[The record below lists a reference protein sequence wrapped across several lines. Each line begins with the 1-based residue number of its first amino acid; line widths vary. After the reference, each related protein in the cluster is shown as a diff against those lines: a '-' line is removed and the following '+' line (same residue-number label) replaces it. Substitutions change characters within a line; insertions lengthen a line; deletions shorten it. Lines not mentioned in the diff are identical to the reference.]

1 MATTAADII
10 KLALKDIGVLGEA
23 ESASAY
29 LVADGLTTLNQML
42 AEWQLTG
49 ANVFAQQD
57 ITKVVTGA
65 TSYTIG
71 LTDSDITAAPPARIK
86 AAFLRV
92 SSTDYAID
100 LLDTFE
106 EYNAII
112 QKTLSGSYPDVLYYN
127 ADDPKGVIYL
137 YPQPTTGT
145 LHLITDVVFPTY
157 TSSADALSFPAAY
170 ELAIR
175 FSLGELLAFTMGA
188 QLSARYVKQAAKSR
202 RMIQRSNFKMGSMAG
217 SGQKANIFTGDL

>member
-1 MATTAADII
+1 MTTAADII
-10 KLALKDIGVLGEA
+10 KLSLKDIGVLGEA

-29 LVADGLTTLNQML
+29 LVADCLTTLNQML

-49 ANVFAQQD
+49 VNVFAQQD

-65 TSYTIG
+65 ISYTIG
-71 LTDSDITAAPPARIK
+71 LAYSDITATPPARIK

-92 SSTDYAID
+92 SGIDYAID

-127 ADDPKGVIYL
+127 ADDPKGVIYI

-145 LHLITDVVFPTY
+145 LHLIVDVDFPVY
-157 TSSADALSFPAAY
+157 TSSADALSFPTAY

-175 FSLGELLAFTMGA
+175 LSLGELLAFTMGA
-188 QLSARYVKQAAKSR
+188 QLSARYVKMAARSR

-217 SGQKANIFTGDL
+217 SGQKVNIFTGDL

>member
-1 MATTAADII
+1 MATAADII

-49 ANVFAQQD
+49 VNIFAQQD

-65 TSYTIG
+65 VSYTIG
-71 LTDSDITAAPPARIK
+71 LADSDITAAPPARIT

-92 SSTDYAID
+92 SSIDYAIEI
-100 LLDTFE
+100 LDTFE
-106 EYNAII
+106 EYNSII
-112 QKTLSGSYPDVLYYN
+112 QKTLSGSYPEFLYYN

-137 YPQPTTGT
+137 YPQPTVGT
-145 LHLITDVVFPTY
+145 LHLITDVTFPVYAT
-157 TSSADALSFPAAY
+157 SADALSIPSAY
-170 ELAIR
+170 ELAVR

-188 QLSARYVKQAAKSR
+188 QLSKRYTAQAAKSR
-202 RMIQRSNFKMGSMAG
+202 RLIQRSNFKMGGLNGA
-217 SGQKANIFTGDL
+217 GQKANIFTGDL

>member
-49 ANVFAQQD
+49 VNVFAQQD
-57 ITKVVTGA
+57 LTHAVTGA

-71 LTDSDITAAPPARIK
+71 LATADITATPPARIT

-92 SSTDYAID
+92 DGIDYPIII
-100 LLDTFE
+100 LDTFE
-106 EYNAII
+106 EYNSII
-112 QKTLSGSYPDVLYYN
+112 QKTLSGSYPEFLYYN
-127 ADDPKGVIYL
+127 QDDPKGVIYL
-137 YPQPTTGT
+137 YPQPTVGT
-145 LHLITDVVFPTY
+145 LHLIADVDFPVY
-157 TSSADALSFPAAY
+157 TSSADSLSIPTAY
-170 ELAIR
+170 ELAVR

-188 QLSARYVKQAAKSR
+188 QLSKRYTAQAAKSR
-202 RMIQRSNFKMGSMAG
+202 RMIQRSNFRMGGLNGISA
-217 SGQKANIFTGDL
+217 KTNIFTGDL

>member
-1 MATTAADII
+1 MTTAADII

-49 ANVFAQQD
+49 VNVFAQQD

-65 TSYTIG
+65 LSYTIG
-71 LTDSDITAAPPARIK
+71 LSGADITATPPTKIR

-92 SSTDYAID
+92 SDIDYTID

-112 QKTLSGSYPDVLYYN
+112 QKTLSGSYPEALYYN

-157 TSSADALSFPAAY
+157 TSSADSLSFPTAY

-188 QLSARYVKQAAKSR
+188 QLSKRYTDQAAKSR

-217 SGQKANIFTGDL
+217 GGQKVNIFTGDL